1 MSKPNGKGK
10 LKRRDSKNSRSNDE
24 IMLNPS
30 DEGDATVIKGS
41 DSASS
46 EGGESNEVLVLKKDL
61 SDSPDSA
68 KHFEFFVDRFTDLI
82 EIDKIELRE
91 ILDE

>member
-10 LKRRDSKNSRSNDE
+10 IKRNSKNSRSNDE
-24 IMLNPS
+24 ILLNPS
-30 DEGDATVIKGS
+30 DEGDATVIKS
-41 DSASS
+41 HDSASS
-46 EGGESNEVLVLKKDL
+46 EGAESNEVLVLNKDL
-61 SDSPDSA
+61 STSPESA